1 MIEIEIL
8 VGKGGGFRI
17 RALEGLGSH
26 NHGSQALKRRSL
38 LNVDLTVFEEP
49 FAQEIG
55 IPRQSRK

>member
-1 MIEIEIL
+1 MEGL
-8 VGKGGGFRI
+8 GLGL
-17 RALEGLGSH
+17 LEGLGSH